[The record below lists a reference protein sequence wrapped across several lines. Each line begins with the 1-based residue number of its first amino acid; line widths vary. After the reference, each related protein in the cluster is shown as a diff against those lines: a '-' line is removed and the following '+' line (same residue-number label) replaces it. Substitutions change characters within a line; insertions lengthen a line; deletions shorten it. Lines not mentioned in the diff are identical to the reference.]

1 MRKRLSQISLLA
13 FYVLLL
19 LSTLLP
25 AIPGESI
32 WFPILFGVAIIP
44 AILGPEL
51 YRLAGIATLILAAI
65 LWYGDIKY
73 GKIYQEK
80 RAKRLE
86 AIMQDRE
93 INR

>member
-32 WFPILFGVAIIP
+32 WFPILFGVASMRRDVRLDLIVRLQRP
-44 AILGPEL
+44 TPDGPGGL
-51 YRLAGIATLILAAI
+51 RRTG
-65 LWYGDIKY
+65 
-73 GKIYQEK
+73 
-80 RAKRLE
+80 RE
-86 AIMQDRE
+86 AHKGGQSGNGGSAWE
-93 INR
+93 A

>member
-1 MRKRLSQISLLA
+1 MRKRVTQIALLV

-19 LSTLLP
+19 LSTIFP

-32 WFPILFGVAIIP
+32 WFPILIGVSIIP
-44 AILGPEL
+44 VLLGPEL
-51 YRLAGIATLILAAI
+51 YRLAGFVTLILAVI

-80 RAKRLE
+80 RAKRLQ